1 MLQKNTKP
9 DQSYFY
15 IMYEESLVSSN
26 LSSKLFRF
34 HSAHPYK
41 YMVEGHL
48 NSGLFNHELFN
59 PGLFKHE
66 PLFLKFVKKPNEFTF
81 NIFYLHIK
89 TKSFHFGNLLL
100 GFL

>member
-1 MLQKNTKP
+1 MLFL
-9 DQSYFY
+9 Y
-15 IMYEESLVSSN
+15 YEESLVSSN
-26 LSSKLFRF
+26 LNLKLYRF

-48 NSGLFNHELFN
+48 NPGLFN

-89 TKSFHFGNLLL
+89 TKSFHFGILLL